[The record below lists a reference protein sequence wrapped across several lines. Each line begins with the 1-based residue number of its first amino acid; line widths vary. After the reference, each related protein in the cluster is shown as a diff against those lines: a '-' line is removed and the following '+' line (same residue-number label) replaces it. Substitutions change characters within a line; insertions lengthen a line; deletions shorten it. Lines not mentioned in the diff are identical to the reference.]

1 MIIYKYGGTS
11 VGSPKRMQK
20 VAELLLKKDG
30 QKIVVLSAV
39 SGTTNVLVDIGDL
52 LLVRNNSIAQKV
64 LTSMREKYDLF
75 IEELFSTSEGKD
87 KGNEILNRYFTDI
100 ETLTRTPDFND
111 GNNKTLLAYGELIST
126 NLFHNYLNEI
136 GIDNGLL
143 PALEFMSID
152 EEGEPEIEA
161 ISNRLSKLVA
171 DKPSDL
177 YITQGFICKNAE
189 GKTDNLKR
197 GGSDYSASLIGAA
210 IKAKEVQIWTDIDGM
225 HNNDPRIVDETYPVG
240 ELTFD
245 EAAEL
250 AYFGAKILHPSS
262 ILPAQKYNIPVRL
275 KSTMDEEAQGTLIGA
290 SGTASDIKAIAVKDQ
305 ITAIKIK
312 STRMLLA
319 HGFLKKVFEVFEN
332 YKTSID
338 MITTSEVAVS
348 LTIDDHSH
356 LNEIIE
362 DLLPFGTVEVDQNQ
376 SIICIVGNMVSEK
389 KGVLKKI
396 FDSIPDVPIR
406 MVSYGGSRNNISLLI
421 DSSYKERTLR
431 LLNSGLFTSK

>member
-20 VAELLLKKDG
+20 VAELLLKKYG

-290 SGTASDIKAIAVKDQ
+290 SGTTSDIKAIAVKDQ

-348 LTIDDHSH
+348 LTIDNHSH

-362 DLLPFGTVEVDQNQ
+362 DLLLFGTVEVDQNQ

-431 LLNSGLFTSK
+431 LLNSGLFASK

>member
-290 SGTASDIKAIAVKDQ
+290 SGTTSDIKAIAVKDQ

-348 LTIDDHSH
+348 LTIDNHSH

-362 DLLPFGTVEVDQNQ
+362 DLLLFGTVEVDQNQ

-431 LLNSGLFTSK
+431 LLNSGLFASK

>member
-250 AYFGAKILHPSS
+250 AYF
-262 ILPAQKYNIPVRL
+262 
-275 KSTMDEEAQGTLIGA
+275 
-290 SGTASDIKAIAVKDQ
+290 
-305 ITAIKIK
+305 
-312 STRMLLA
+312 
-319 HGFLKKVFEVFEN
+319 
-332 YKTSID
+332 
-338 MITTSEVAVS
+338 
-348 LTIDDHSH
+348 
-356 LNEIIE
+356 
-362 DLLPFGTVEVDQNQ
+362 
-376 SIICIVGNMVSEK
+376 
-389 KGVLKKI
+389 
-396 FDSIPDVPIR
+396 
-406 MVSYGGSRNNISLLI
+406 
-421 DSSYKERTLR
+421 
-431 LLNSGLFTSK
+431 